1 MFRTTAAA
9 WRCDA
14 GMGRLCPRVSWHN
27 GFVNPPILSRRDLLA
42 LSAGFPAVASAQPS
56 RAVDGYVDILRPP
69 DLAIAF
75 LESGPL
81 PLAREGHRWN
91 GGGISVQAEPAAG
104 GMPIRIEAPEA
115 PLLRL
120 HLRWRA
126 AVPERW
132 RILGDQWE
140 RSYGDLE
147 WRGVIGE
154 RILPWYFL
162 AFDGRA
168 THGYGVAT
176 GGACFT
182 FWQADPG
189 GISLWLD
196 LRNGGSAVRLGPRT
210 LQAAVVRVRR
220 GAAGE
225 DAFQSARRFC
235 RLLCAAPRL
244 PSAPVYGG
252 NNWYYAYGRNCSAAA
267 IERDAGLMGELAPSG
282 PNRPFMV
289 IDDGW
294 SLTNTAGPWERGN
307 AGFPDM
313 AGLAAAIKQQGVRPG
328 IWLRPLCTTAEVPP
342 AARLRP
348 RAGARNATLD
358 ASLPETLET
367 VRQDMSRMVSWGFE
381 MIKHDYTSF
390 DLLGRWG
397 SSMGADLT
405 EAGWHFADR
414 SRTTAEIALALYRAI
429 REAAGDAVVIGCNT
443 FGHLSAGVFEL
454 QRTGDDTSGRDFH
467 RTRRMGVNTLAFRG
481 PQHRAFFDLD
491 ADCAPITAQVSW
503 DLAARWLDLVSRSGT
518 ALFVSPDPAAVN
530 AEPKQAL
537 RRAFAAAAQTREL
550 AEPLDWM
557 DTTTPGRW
565 RIDGRAVD
573 YDWYGAEG
581 ASPFP
586 R

>member
-1 MFRTTAAA
+1 
-9 WRCDA
+9 
-14 GMGRLCPRVSWHN
+14 
-27 GFVNPPILSRRDLLA
+27 VNLPILSRRNLLA
-42 LSAGFPAVASAQPS
+42 FSAGLPAAAYAQPV
-56 RAVDGYVDILRPP
+56 RAVDGYVDILRLP
-69 DLAIAF
+69 DLATAF

-91 GGGISVQAEPAAG
+91 GTGISVQTEPDAG
-104 GMPIRIEAPEA
+104 GIPIRIEAPEA

-132 RILGDQWE
+132 RILNDQWE

-147 WRGVIGE
+147 WRGLAGE
-154 RILPWYFL
+154 RVLPWYFL

-176 GGACFT
+176 GGSCFA
-182 FWQADPG
+182 FWQADPA

-196 LRNGGSAVRLGPRT
+196 LRNGGSGVRLGPRT
-210 LQAAVVRVRR
+210 LEAAVVRVRR
-220 GAAGE
+220 GTA
-225 DAFQSARRFC
+225 DDSAFRSARRLC
-235 RLLCAAPRL
+235 SLLCAKPRL

-252 NNWYYAYGRNCSAAA
+252 NNWYYAYGRDCSAAA
-267 IERDAGLMGELAPSG
+267 IERDAGLMDELAPSG

-313 AGLAAAIKQQGVRPG
+313 AGLAAAMKRQGVRPG
-328 IWLRPLCTTAEVPP
+328 IWLRPLYTTAEVPP
-342 AARLRP
+342 TGRLRP
-348 RAGARNATLD
+348 RAGSRDATLD
-358 ASLPETLET
+358 PSLPETLET
-367 VRQDMSRMVSWGFE
+367 VRQDIGRMASWGFE
-381 MIKHDYTSF
+381 LIKHDYTSF

-397 SSMGADLT
+397 FSMGADLT
-405 EAGWHFADR
+405 EAGWQFADR

-429 REAAGDAVVIGCNT
+429 REAAGGAAVIGCNT
-443 FGHLSAGVFEL
+443 FGHLSAGLFEL
-454 QRTGDDTSGRDFH
+454 QRTGDDTSGRDFD

-491 ADCAPITAQVSW
+491 ADCAPITPQLPW
-503 DLAARWLDLVSRSGT
+503 ELAARWLDLVARSGT

-530 AEPKQAL
+530 AESKRAL
-537 RRAFAAAAQTREL
+537 RRAFAAATQGREL

-557 DTTTPGRW
+557 ETTAPGRW
-565 RIDGRAVD
+565 RIDGRAVE
-573 YDWYGAEG
+573 YDWYGSEG